1 MLSPQKAGKQIARQ
15 QRSFGAFTLMELLV
29 VLGMV
34 VIVSVMLVPALA
46 ATKPNSKVAQCLND
60 KRQLTLAWQMYA
72 ADNSDSIL
80 SCITWIQAGSFQTS
94 SYMDWTSSSR
104 NTNTDAL
111 TNPTNALIA
120 RYVKS
125 AAIFKCPGDYYQSS
139 AQSVIGPRVRSVSLN
154 AALGSSPTF
163 VGPAPGGGSYVS
175 CKKMSDLAKPGPAA
189 VFAFLDEHPDSI
201 NDGVFSLDPGC
212 PPGLEYWRDLPA
224 SYHNGAVGISF
235 TDGHAE
241 AHKWMD
247 ARTVQSVNYTPWG
260 TKYPSHY
267 NVMVSADYEWL
278 DARMPYR

>member
-1 MLSPQKAGKQIARQ
+1 MLSPQKAGKRIARQ
-15 QRSFGAFTLMELLV
+15 QRSFGAFTLVELLV

-154 AALGSSPTF
+154 VALGGSPTL
-163 VGPAPGGGSYVS
+163 VGPAPGGGSYIS

-201 NDGVFSLDPGC
+201 NDGVFSLRSGFSTRFRILARLARKLPQWCGWHFLYGRSRRSPQMDGC
-212 PPGLEYWRDLPA
+212 PN
-224 SYHNGAVGISF
+224 SSVGQLHSLGHQIS
-235 TDGHAE
+235 
-241 AHKWMD
+241 W
-247 ARTVQSVNYTPWG
+247 S
-260 TKYPSHY
+260 
-267 NVMVSADYEWL
+267 L
-278 DARMPYR
+278 